1 VNQGKYQDALQM
13 YQDAL
18 DLSPENTELL
28 TIVGILHL
36 RLGDIDKAFEVL
48 GSSLTIDPRL
58 PKVFL
63 WCSHFRSFLSFS
75 LYSRRF
81 WRPA

>member
-1 VNQGKYQDALQM
+1 M

-28 TIVGILHL
+28 TIVGIIHL
-36 RLGDIDKAFEVL
+36 RLGDLDKAFEVL

-58 PKVFL
+58 PKVRL
-63 WCSHFRSFLSFS
+63 L
-75 LYSRRF
+75 
-81 WRPA
+81 